1 VLLVS
6 QSLKQ
11 TELSEKTM
19 SELISLENISL
30 KAADMV
36 EEGRVHK
43 DLYSDPAIY
52 EEELDKV
59 FNSTWVYI
67 GHESEVPEAGSFKT
81 SYIGRHPVILSRD
94 RKKNTHVLLNR
105 CRHRGATVCEH
116 RKGKTKAFACPYHG
130 WGYGLDG
137 SLRGVPKLEEYDGVL
152 DKNELPLESLRHESY
167 QGLVFA
173 TFKDDIEPLEDFLGK
188 AKKWIDL
195 FIKQGGGF
203 PLKVLGEHRF
213 NFPGNW
219 KIQLENTTDAY
230 HFPIVHKSFVS
241 SLDDATA
248 DIFDFLDGEGFV
260 EDLGNGHSVMVMIP
274 ELIDLEADLDQPIPA
289 RFEELAQALRE
300 EGQSEEQIK
309 RLVRA
314 SHGTGFNLNLFP
326 NVSCSMAFFRVL
338 RPVNVNETE
347 IQHVALGGE
356 GAPAVFN
363 QKRMRLHEHF
373 QGPMGFGT
381 PDDGEAWERVQK
393 GSMAGQDGWI
403 LVNRGMGKL
412 FTTPDG
418 NTAGAVC
425 SETGM
430 RSAYQHYKKMM
441 AAGEEK

>member
-1 VLLVS
+1 
-6 QSLKQ
+6 
-11 TELSEKTM
+11 M
-19 SELISLENISL
+19 SELIALKNISQ

-43 DLYSDPAIY
+43 ALYSDPEIF

-59 FNSTWVYI
+59 FQNTWVFI

-81 SYIGRHPVILSRD
+81 SFVGRHPVILSRD
-94 RKKNTHVLLNR
+94 RKMNLHVLLNR
-105 CRHRGATVCEH
+105 CRHRGATVCEG
-116 RKGKTKAFACPYHG
+116 RKGKTKAFTCPYHG

-137 SLRGVPKLEEYDGVL
+137 GLRAIPKVEEYEGVL
-152 DKNELPLESLRHESY
+152 DKNDLPLESLRHESY

-173 TFKDDIEPLEDFLGK
+173 TFKSDIEPLEDFLGG

-195 FIKQGGGF
+195 FVKQGGGY

-230 HFPIVHKSFVS
+230 HFPIIHKSFIS
-241 SLDDATA
+241 SLDNATA
-248 DIFDFLDGEGFV
+248 DIFDFLDGDGFV
-260 EDLGNGHSVMVMIP
+260 EDLGHGHSVMVMIP
-274 ELIDLEADLDQPIPA
+274 DLVDLEADLDQPIPE
-289 RFEELAQALRE
+289 RFEDLAQALRD
-300 EGQSEEQIK
+300 EGQDEEQVK

-314 SHGTGFNLNLFP
+314 AHGTGFNLNLFP

-338 RPVNVNETE
+338 RPVSVGVTE
-347 IQHVALGGE
+347 IQHVAIGGE
-356 GAPAVFN
+356 GAPAPFN
-363 QKRMRLHEHF
+363 RKRMRLHEHF

-393 GSMAGQDGWI
+393 GSMAGKDGWI
-403 LVNRGMGKL
+403 LVNRGMENL
-412 FTTPDG
+412 HTSPDG
-418 NTAGAVC
+418 NVAGAVC

-430 RSAYQHYKKMM
+430 RGAYQKYKQMM
-441 AAGEEK
+441 AAEGEK

>member
-1 VLLVS
+1 
-6 QSLKQ
+6 
-11 TELSEKTM
+11 M
-19 SELISLENISL
+19 SELIALKNISQ

-43 DLYSDPAIY
+43 ALYSDPEIF

-59 FNSTWVYI
+59 FQNTWVFI

-81 SYIGRHPVILSRD
+81 SFVGRHPVILSRD
-94 RKKNTHVLLNR
+94 RKMNLHVLLNR
-105 CRHRGATVCEH
+105 CRHRGATVCEG
-116 RKGKTKAFACPYHG
+116 RKGKTKAFTCPYHG

-137 SLRGVPKLEEYDGVL
+137 GLRAIPKAEEYDGVL
-152 DKNELPLESLRHESY
+152 DKNDLPLESLRHESY

-173 TFKDDIEPLEDFLGK
+173 TFKDDIEPLADFLGG

-195 FIKQGGGF
+195 FVKQGGGY

-230 HFPIVHKSFVS
+230 HFPIIHKSFIS

-248 DIFDFLDGEGFV
+248 DIFDFLDGDGFV

-274 ELIDLEADLDQPIPA
+274 DLVDLEADLDQPIPE
-289 RFEELAQALRE
+289 RFEDLAQALRD
-300 EGQSEEQIK
+300 EGQDEEQVK

-314 SHGTGFNLNLFP
+314 AHGTGFNLNLFP

-338 RPVNVNETE
+338 RPVSAEVTE
-347 IQHVALGGE
+347 IQHVAIGGE
-356 GAPAVFN
+356 GAPAPFN
-363 QKRMRLHEHF
+363 RKRMRLHEHF

-393 GSMAGQDGWI
+393 GSMAGKDGWI
-403 LVNRGMGKL
+403 LVNRGMGNL
-412 FTTPDG
+412 HTSPDG
-418 NTAGAVC
+418 NVAGAVC

-430 RSAYQHYKKMM
+430 RGAYQKYKQMM
-441 AAGEEK
+441 AAEGDK